1 MNRNQFFTLIS
12 LLILVTVLK
21 AAPNKTLLHSK
32 LDWTEFKLQGLQI
45 EKNKNN
51 QSILKLQSRRLEQ
64 SLFDLD
70 FESPY
75 GSTILDTK
83 VQYKGKSS
91 AKFNGKGNAI
101 EIPHGKLDIFHNPTI
116 KEPFYI
122 SFFLNPTTQEG
133 ESNLI
138 TKSIFRSGLEHGFQL
153 NLVKGQLEL
162 RLNRFLTTEASLPIS
177 AKIRSTHK
185 LPARKWSH
193 IILEFSPAN
202 LTTTLYFNGMET
214 AKLDANLIRSQ
225 RVTSFSFH
233 PDDSTPLFFCKEFYG
248 NFDELTIGKGSSD
261 PEKIVSSYP
270 AVETNLDSKMVHQDK
285 GIAISPVYKTEF
297 SFSSLLNYKL
307 NSIKPLDSIM
317 EVWFRSSLQPFSA
330 YDSEFQNNLTW
341 KRLTGNETERICNL
355 EDNKSI
361 DNICFTYYQWK
372 FILRANPQGNQ
383 SPSITDFSYN
393 IHQSIPPKPVS
404 GLKWDEFESNLEE
417 PQICMTWI
425 ANDESNVWNGGGYIL
440 YYGFKE
446 NEVAGTIFYHS
457 PLNPKKESSN
467 PELEVETVEKKPST
481 RVSLM
486 KSCLDNPTIAKNS
499 EKFEPEKN
507 LPFLRPGTTVYIWIS
522 AVNSF
527 WSESGAGRDQI
538 SPKSKPISI
547 TLPSKGQ

>member
-1 MNRNQFFTLIS
+1 MNRIHFFTILS
-12 LLILVTVLK
+12 LLLLVAYLES
-21 AAPNKTLLHSK
+21 APNKTLLHNN
-32 LDWTEFKLQGLQI
+32 LDWNEFKLQGLQI

-51 QSILKLQSRRLEQ
+51 QSILKLQSRLLDQ
-64 SLFDLD
+64 TVFNLD
-70 FESPY
+70 FEIPN
-75 GSTILDTK
+75 GNTILDSK
-83 VQYKGKSS
+83 IRYKGDSS

-101 EIPHGKLDIFHNPTI
+101 EIPQGKLEIFQSETI

-138 TKSIFRSGLEHGFQL
+138 TKSIFRSGLEYGFQL
-153 NLVKGQLEL
+153 NLVNGYLEL

-177 AKIRSTHK
+177 AKTKSSHK

-193 IILEFSPAN
+193 IILEFSPSN
-202 LTTTLYFNGMET
+202 LTATLYFNGMET
-214 AKLDANLIRSQ
+214 AKLDANQISSH

-233 PDDSTPLFFCKEFYG
+233 SDDTTPLFFCKEFYG
-248 NFDELTIGKGSSD
+248 NIDELNIGKGFSN

-270 AVETNLDSKMVHQDK
+270 SVETSMESKMVNQNK
-285 GIAISPVYKTEF
+285 GIALSPVYKTDF
-297 SFSSLLNYKL
+297 SFSSLLNFK
-307 NSIKPLDSIM
+307 LDSDKPVDSLV

-330 YDSEFQNNLTW
+330 YDSEYQNNLDW
-341 KRLTGNETERICNL
+341 KRLTLNELDKICNM
-355 EDNKSI
+355 EDVKRNSTL
-361 DNICFTYYQWK
+361 CFSYYQWK
-372 FILRANPQGNQ
+372 FILRADPKGNL
-383 SPSITDFSYN
+383 SPSISHFSYN

-404 GLKWDEFESNLEE
+404 GLKINESESDFEA
-417 PQICMTWI
+417 PRICMTWI
-425 ANDESNVWNGGGYIL
+425 ANDETNVWNGGGYIL
-440 YYGFKE
+440 HYGFKE
-446 NEVAGTIFYHS
+446 NEVAGTIFFHS

-486 KSCLDNPTIAKNS
+486 KSCLDNPTIVKNS
-499 EKFEPEKN
+499 ESFEREKN

-527 WSESGAGRDQI
+527 WTETGVGKDQI
-538 SPKSKPISI
+538 SPKSKPISV